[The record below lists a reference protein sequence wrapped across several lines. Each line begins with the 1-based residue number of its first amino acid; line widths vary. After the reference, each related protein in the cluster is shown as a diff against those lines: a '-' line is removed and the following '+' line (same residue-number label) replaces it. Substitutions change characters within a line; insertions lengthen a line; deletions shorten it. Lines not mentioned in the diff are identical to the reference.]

1 MPKLSFNVPKD
12 VLSRIEVV
20 KGRLQKP
27 GATCS
32 TEGMLRDLVVLG
44 LDALAQK
51 GGDPSVHFAR
61 LSAKERSTG

>member
-1 MPKLSFNVPKD
+1 MPRLSLDVPED
-12 VLSRIEVV
+12 VLSRVEVI
-20 KGRLQKP
+20 KERLQKL
-27 GATCS
+27 GVAYS

-61 LSAKERSTG
+61 LNAKERSTG

>member
-1 MPKLSFNVPKD
+1 MPKLSLDVPKD
-12 VLSRIEVV
+12 VLSRVEVV
-20 KGRLQKP
+20 KRRLQKP
-27 GATCS
+27 GATYS

-61 LSAKERSTG
+61 LNARERSTE